1 MSEPRSGPSM
11 WGMDW
16 RTAPLE
22 LRERLALGDAAAVSG
37 LLEQLAGPAVV
48 LATCHRIEVYVE
60 GPEQLGPALE
70 ALARRGGVSPSAL
83 HAHGAERHGE
93 ACVRHLLEVAA
104 GLQSAMVGEPQ
115 ILGQVRDALGLAR
128 QVRPP
133 GPVLGALF
141 ERAVHAGKRV
151 RTETAL
157 GSASPSLAREAVRRA
172 VEGGLDLARGT
183 VLVIG
188 SGETAMLAARE
199 AVGAGARRVRFCAR
213 RPSRPAGGAG
223 RAAAPGRRRGG
234 AGCGPHGGA
243 AGAVGAGGP
252 GRLRDV
258 GARHRR
264 GGRMAGGG
272 GAGEAAAG
280 APDLWV
286 VDLAVPRDV
295 EVPAPMPE
303 GLRLLGI
310 DEVARAAEAAP
321 RAPEGTG
328 GEDRAAAMAI
338 VGQETASFME
348 WLRQRQ
354 AAPAVVAMRRRAEA
368 VRAQE
373 LEWALRR
380 LDGRLAPRDREVLEA
395 MTRRLTNKLMH
406 LPTLYL
412 KRMACEAGDERQERA
427 G

>member
-1 MSEPRSGPSM
+1 M

-22 LRERLALGDAAAVSG
+22 LRERLAPGDPAAVAA

-48 LATCHRIEVYVE
+48 LVTCHRIEVYVE
-60 GPEQLGPALE
+60 RPELIGPALE
-70 ALARRGGVSPSAL
+70 ALAQRGGVSLAAL

-104 GLQSAMVGEPQ
+104 GLQSAVVGEPQ

-172 VEGGLDLARGT
+172 AEGGLDLTTAR
-183 VLVIG
+183 VLVVG

-199 AVGAGARRVRFCAR
+199 AVVAGARSVRFCAR
-213 RPSRPAGGAG
+213 RPEQALQAA
-223 RAAAPGRRRGG
+223 RALLQRRGG
-234 AGCGPHGGA
+234 AEVALDA
-243 AGAVGAGGP
+243 APMATLPELLAQADLVVSATSAPGNVVAAAWLVEAV
-252 GRLRDV
+252 R
-258 GARHRR
+258 AR
-264 GGRMAGGG
+264 
-272 GAGEAAAG
+272 AAAG
-280 APDLWV
+280 APALWV

-295 EVPAPMPE
+295 EVPEPLPE
-303 GLRLLGI
+303 GLRLFGI

-321 RAPEGTG
+321 RAPEGTD

-412 KRMACEAGDERQERA
+412 KRMACQAGDQRQERA

>member
-1 MSEPRSGPSM
+1 M

-60 GPEQLGPALE
+60 RPEQLGPALE
-70 ALARRGGVSPSAL
+70 ALARRGGVSLAAL
-83 HAHGAERHGE
+83 HAHGTERHGE
-93 ACVRHLLEVAA
+93 ACVRHLLEVAS
-104 GLQSAMVGEPQ
+104 GLQSAVMGEPQ

-128 QVRPP
+128 RVRPP
-133 GPVLGALF
+133 GPVLGTLF

-172 VEGGLDLARGT
+172 AEGGVDLTTAR
-183 VLVIG
+183 VLVVG

-199 AVGAGARRVRFCAR
+199 AVAAGARSVRFCAR
-213 RPSRPAGGAG
+213 RPEQALQAA
-223 RAAAPGRRRGG
+223 RALLQRRGG
-234 AGCGPHGGA
+234 AEVALDA
-243 AGAVGAGGP
+243 APMAALPELLAQADLVVSATSAPGTVVAAAWLVEAV
-252 GRLRDV
+252 R
-258 GARHRR
+258 AR
-264 GGRMAGGG
+264 
-272 GAGEAAAG
+272 AAAG
-280 APDLWV
+280 APALWV

-295 EVPAPMPE
+295 EVPEPLPE
-303 GLRLLGI
+303 GLRLVGI
-310 DEVARAAEAAP
+310 DEVARAADGRASGGAA
-321 RAPEGTG
+321 
-328 GEDRAAAMAI
+328 GEELAAAMAI
-338 VGQETASFME
+338 VGQETAGFME

-368 VRAQE
+368 VRAEE

-380 LDGRLAPRDREVLEA
+380 LDGRLEPQDREVLEA
-395 MTRRLTNKLMH
+395 MTRRLTNKLLH

-412 KRMACEAGDERQERA
+412 KRVASEAGDERQEKA

>member
-1 MSEPRSGPSM
+1 M

-48 LATCHRIEVYVE
+48 LATCHRSEVYVE

-70 ALARRGGVSPSAL
+70 ALARRGGVSLAAL

-93 ACVRHLLEVAA
+93 ACVRHLLEVAS
-104 GLQSAMVGEPQ
+104 GLQSAVMGEPQ

-128 QVRPP
+128 RVRPP
-133 GPVLGALF
+133 GPVLGTLF

-172 VEGGLDLARGT
+172 AEGGVDLTTAR
-183 VLVIG
+183 VLVVG

-213 RPSRPAGGAG
+213 RPEQALQAA
-223 RAAAPGRRRGG
+223 RAVLQRRGG
-234 AGCGPHGGA
+234 AEVALDA
-243 AGAVGAGGP
+243 APMAALPELLEQADLVVSATSAPGTVVAAAWLVAAV
-252 GRLRDV
+252 R
-258 GARHRR
+258 AR
-264 GGRMAGGG
+264 
-272 GAGEAAAG
+272 AAAG
-280 APDLWV
+280 APALWV

-321 RAPEGTG
+321 RAPEGTD

-412 KRMACEAGDERQERA
+412 KRMASEAGDQRQERA